1 MIYKRISVVRSAC
14 LSKAR
19 KPIERSVLVDLDFR
33 TVALSVAFGFGL
45 ASGANAQFVDNGG
58 QAGSADTSAFGQ
70 TAEFSNITTNFDG
83 VDLQVQR
90 LIRDP
95 KDKSKLRLIGQIVNT
110 NSDNRWIQWFRP
122 FPKLTDEL
130 GNEYMVQM
138 WTGVDACRDNQ
149 KEDFRWGDDIR
160 NDCPG
165 NGASTLLAPS
175 LPVTFSISFVPSD
188 SGTFDADLASMATY
202 LNVSLSLILATGDLT
217 YLSFE
222 ERGTKVMPYQVVIPQ
237 MPVPSL

>member
-1 MIYKRISVVRSAC
+1 MIYNLMSVAKNVD
-14 LSKAR
+14 LTKAP
-19 KPIERSVLVDLDFR
+19 KPVERSILADLVFR

-45 ASGANAQFVDNGG
+45 ASGVNAQFVDNGG

-70 TAEFSNITTNFDG
+70 STQFANITTNFDG

-95 KDKSKLRLIGQIVNT
+95 KDKSTLRLIGQIVNT
-110 NSDNRWIQWFRP
+110 NSDSRWIQLFLP

-138 WTGVDACRDNQ
+138 WTGVDACRDNK
-149 KEDFRWGDDIR
+149 KEDYRWRDDIR

-165 NGASTLLAPS
+165 DGASTLLAPS

-188 SGTFDADLASMATY
+188 SGTFDSDLASIAKY

-217 YLSFE
+217 YLSYDE
-222 ERGTKVMPYQVVIPQ
+222 KKTKVFCADQFPFAKK
-237 MPVPSL
+237 